1 MRNQNLSNKQS
12 KSTASNEP
20 TGKLLLAG
28 LGAVSLAQ
36 KQSQKAIDTLVA
48 EGENFQQRARKA
60 VKSVNSDARKAVT
73 GVQKQI
79 NGLVNPLRQRAVR
92 NVRRIEAAVTDRVGS
107 VLGRFGVPSK
117 GDVQELLA
125 RVNELSKEVKSS
137 SRKAV
142 SRV

>member
-1 MRNQNLSNKQS
+1 MRNQNRSSKQS

-20 TGKLLLAG
+20 TGKLLLAS
-28 LGAVSLAQ
+28 LGALSLAQ

-48 EGENFQQRARKA
+48 EGESFQQRARKV
-60 VKSVNSDARKAVT
+60 VKTVNNDARKAVT

-79 NGLVNPLRQRAVR
+79 DGLVNPLRQRAVR
-92 NVRRIEAAVTDRVGS
+92 NVRQIEAAVNDRVGS

-125 RVNELSKEVKSS
+125 RVNELSKEVKIS
-137 SRKAV
+137 SRKTAV
-142 SRV
+142 RV

>member
-1 MRNQNLSNKQS
+1 MRNQNRSSKQS

-60 VKSVNSDARKAVT
+60 VKTVNSDARKAVT